1 MGLMVKSVCS
11 YRSLPW
17 ISLLVMSVALL
28 ALNCAQTQDRKVRL
42 QMKFQQGR
50 ELVYEQVNNQTITV
64 RNSPSVSQASQSKGE
79 MTQIVK
85 SLSTDGVARIE
96 ETSTWSWSE
105 KAEDS
110 TIQIVSSSESL
121 SYEMNPDGKIGGLEL
136 LDEKDASKWK
146 EYAQQNLEQSQ
157 PTFPAE
163 EVGKGYTWM
172 QTVKIFMPSGEA
184 LDASTTYEVKDFVE
198 TDGYKC
204 VVIDYRGNLIL
215 PFDVMESD
223 SLSRRG
229 VDRVDVTGT
238 LVFDYEGGYTYS
250 QEETTKVTA
259 ERSKI
264 IGNEASSN
272 TFYIEGELFFHLKD
286 KK

>member
-1 MGLMVKSVCS
+1 MGLLLEFIRP
-11 YRSLPW
+11 YRRLSG
-17 ISLLVMSVALL
+17 ISLLALSIALL
-28 ALNCAQTQDRKVRL
+28 ALNCADTQKKVRL

-50 ELVYEQVNNQTITV
+50 ELVYEQVNKQTISI
-64 RNSPSVSQASQSKGE
+64 RNSPTVSQASQSKGE
-79 MTQIVK
+79 MTQFVK
-85 SLSTDGVARIE
+85 SLSPEGVARIE

-110 TIQIVSSSESL
+110 TIQIVSSTESL

-198 TDGYKC
+198 TDGHKC

-223 SLSRRG
+223 SLTRRG

-238 LVFDYEGGYTYS
+238 LIFDYEGGYTYS

-272 TFYIEGELFFHLKD
+272 TFYIEGELFFHLKSR
-286 KK
+286 K